1 MNRSLKILIALSILL
16 AMAAL
21 AVAMTAYT
29 ISQSNSYEGFPFR
42 RTTIQFV
49 NPADIELYYVARTVF
64 SIINITLLMV
74 LVINYASIYLKTRS
88 DFTIGLLLFSV
99 FFLIKDVMWSPFVI
113 GAFGFGMFG
122 LGPFAF
128 LPDTFELI
136 ALSVLLYLSVKY

>member
-1 MNRSLKILIALSILL
+1 MNRSLKILIILSILL

-29 ISQSNSYEGFPFR
+29 ISQSAAHPEFPFR
-42 RTTIQFV
+42 RTVQFV
-49 NPADIELYYVARTVF
+49 NPADIELYYVARSIF

-74 LVINYASIYLKTRS
+74 LVINYASIYLKTHS
-88 DFTIGLLLFSV
+88 EFTIGLLLFAV
-99 FFLIKDVMWSPFVI
+99 FFLIKDVTWSPFVV

-128 LPDTFELI
+128 LPDVFELI
-136 ALSVLLYLSVKY
+136 ALSVLLFLSVKY